1 MQMQRI
7 LLLSWM
13 FFKTRDKDV
22 KFMRFMFKLLL
33 QVFRIRN
40 GILDA
45 LGNDAEPTSE
55 GQEYLAFRDVIL
67 ALSSKKEIVSPKKW
81 AFAMK
86 ASVWNDFFEDHIQ
99 TEIKML
105 GGVETFEFRYPGA
118 VTSNG
123 CIIYLHGGAYTAG
136 HPNSYKTF
144 AGTLSRGCSMRVISV
159 NYTLGHVPSAVHD
172 ALCVYRE
179 LVQTLGIPPLD
190 IAISGD
196 SAGGGLTLLL
206 LAAIRDEGL
215 PMCACAVPISPWAD
229 LTNSGDSMKE
239 GRDILLRNPE
249 GFDRF
254 SLLAV
259 GGDATLLDDPKC
271 SPLFQ
276 NFRGLCPLYIVCGES
291 EGLRDD
297 SIRTAKRAR
306 SQGVQVHLDVVQ
318 FMPHI
323 FPVFGSFLP
332 EGAAATSR
340 ICDFITK
347 HCHGVESNVVTTS
360 DGQIRLDS
368 RM

>member
-1 MQMQRI
+1 M
-7 LLLSWM
+7 
-13 FFKTRDKDV
+13 
-22 KFMRFMFKLLL
+22 
-33 QVFRIRN
+33 
-40 GILDA
+40 DA
-45 LGNDAEPTSE
+45 LGNDEERTSE
-55 GQEYLAFRDVIL
+55 GQEYRAFRDVIL
-67 ALSSKKEIVSPKKW
+67 ALSSKKEIVSPRKW

-86 ASVWNDFFEDHIQ
+86 ASVWNDFFENHIQ
-99 TEIKML
+99 TERKML

-118 VTSNG
+118 VKSNG
-123 CIIYLHGGAYTAG
+123 CIIYLHGGAYTAE

-159 NYTLGHVPSAVHD
+159 NYTLGHVPSAVRD

-179 LVQTLGIPPLD
+179 LVQTLGISPLE

-196 SAGGGLTLLL
+196 SAGGGLMLLL

-259 GGDATLLDDPKC
+259 GGDATLLDDSKC

-276 NFRGLCPLYIVCGES
+276 NFRGLCRCTRIGES

-297 SIRTAKRAR
+297 SIRTAAAR
-306 SQGVQVHLDVVQ
+306 LQGVRVHLHVVQ
-318 FMPHI
+318 FMLI
-323 FPVFGSFLP
+323 TVFGSFLP

-347 HCHGVESNVVTTS
+347 HCHN
-360 DGQIRLDS
+360 
-368 RM
+368 